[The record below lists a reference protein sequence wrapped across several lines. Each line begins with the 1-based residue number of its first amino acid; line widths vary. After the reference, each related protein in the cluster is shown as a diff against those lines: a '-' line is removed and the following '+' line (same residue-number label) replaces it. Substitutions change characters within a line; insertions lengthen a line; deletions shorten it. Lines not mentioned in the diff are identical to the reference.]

1 MGNVLKSILGL
12 ACAAMLSGN
21 VAAMPVEPKAECKNN
36 TCEKFRV
43 GMYRIKNT
51 LTMNFLMEKQKGEKV
66 TVQLIDA
73 KGKVLHQELVGKS
86 MVKFGRKFN
95 FSEMQ
100 DGHYTLEVSDD
111 KERIVKNIFLRSN
124 EVMEVQARTLVSLN

>member
-1 MGNVLKSILGL
+1 MGNVMKSIFGI
-12 ACAAMLSGN
+12 ACAALLAGH
-21 VAAMPVEPKAECKNN
+21 VTAMPVEPKAECKNN

-73 KGKVLHQELVGKS
+73 RGKVLHRELVGKS

-95 FSEMQ
+95 FSEMR
-100 DGHYTLEVSDD
+100 DGHYTLEVSDER
-111 KERIVKNIFLRSN
+111 ERIVKNIFLRSK
-124 EVMEVQARTLVSLN
+124 EVMEVQARTLVSMN